1 MKTRRS
7 ISQWLYIGS
16 LTIIIYAFLYAGILA
31 NRNLLNPGNLYVDE
45 SITFGGVHHILHPES
60 FDKFMWSIT
69 DGDDHRYG
77 RILWNSIAVAAYIPS
92 IFFGDVGQLFAG
104 RMLQVALLISSFIV
118 FAHTFIESK
127 LLRIGLIFI
136 LAVMPFTTYFMT
148 MPKPEPIMIFCL
160 SLFFY
165 FYKTNNLEKA
175 RPYWILL
182 GMAFGS
188 KISILPA
195 IPVLLFAASYNKIL
209 ARKPIETLRALF
221 LTLIYIFIGFCLAIP
236 MFIKASGIVIIQLGI
251 LYLIIRLGVKNKMLA
266 WGLALIT
273 ALCILA
279 IPEIRNHLPK
289 NLGIRYAL
297 EQWIHATFM
306 KLNYGGLDPNYTWR
320 DWSKFFITYWMM
332 MPISIAIVIS
342 CLVGSLTT
350 LIFTSLA
357 IRWRQLNSSLLI
369 LGALL
374 IIGCLLFVSPF
385 LSIKNRMWGM
395 YLYPG
400 SMLII
405 ASVFYAVELAR
416 KKRFETIFNGP
427 LSTSLKYLSA
437 TTLIGLLAV
446 AMYFWAPH
454 SVKDIQ
460 FLGTRNSIDNY
471 QEWNLGK

>member
-1 MKTRRS
+1 MKTQRS

-16 LTIIIYAFLYAGILA
+16 LAIIICSFLYAGILA
-31 NRNLLNPGNLYVDE
+31 NGNLLNPGNLYVDE

-77 RILWNSIAVAAYIPS
+77 RILWNSIAAAAYIPS
-92 IFFGDVGQLFAG
+92 IFFGDIGQLFAG
-104 RMLQVALLISSFIV
+104 RMLQVVLLISSFII

-136 LAVMPFTTYFMT
+136 LSVMPFTTYFMT

-160 SLFFY
+160 ALFFY
-165 FYKTNNLEKA
+165 FYKKNNLEEA
-175 RPYWILL
+175 RSYWILL
-182 GMAFGS
+182 GMAFGA

-195 IPVLLFAASYNKIL
+195 IPILLLAVLYKKIL
-209 ARKPIETLRALF
+209 GRKPIETLRALF

-236 MFIKASGIVIIQLGI
+236 MFIKASAIIIIQLGI
-251 LYLIIRLGVKNKMLA
+251 LYLIIRLGIKNKMLA

-306 KLNYGGLDPNYTWR
+306 KLNYGGLEPNYTWR
-320 DWSKFFITYWMM
+320 DWSKFFIAYWMM
-332 MPISIAIVIS
+332 MPPSIAIAIS
-342 CLVGSLTT
+342 CLIGSLAA

-357 IRWRQLNSSLLI
+357 IRWRQLDSSLLI

-374 IIGCLLFVSPF
+374 SIGCLMFASPF

-400 SMLII
+400 SILII
-405 ASVFYAVELAR
+405 TSVFYAAELVR
-416 KKRFETIFNGP
+416 KKPFGLIFKE
-427 LSTSLKYLSA
+427 SLVRPWKYLTTS
-437 TTLIGLLAV
+437 TLIGLLAT
-446 AMYFWAPH
+446 ATYFWAPH
-454 SVKDIQ
+454 SIKDIQ
-460 FLGTRNSIDNY
+460 FLGTRNSINNY